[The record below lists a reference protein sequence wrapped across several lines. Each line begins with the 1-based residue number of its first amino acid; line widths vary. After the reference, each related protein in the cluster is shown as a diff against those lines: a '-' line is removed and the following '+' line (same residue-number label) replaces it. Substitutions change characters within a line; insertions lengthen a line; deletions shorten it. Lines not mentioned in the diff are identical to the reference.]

1 MADIVDTGTRS
12 RMMSGIKRS
21 DTKPELALRGGIQ
34 QLGFR
39 HRLGENYRCND
50 RLLPGKPDLV
60 YPKYRAVIQV
70 NGCFWH
76 RHNCHLFHWP
86 SSRVEFWRD
95 KLIAN
100 AARDARNLKK
110 LEEGG
115 WRVLVVWE
123 CAIKGKTKRPI
134 SEVTKTAANW
144 IQFGME
150 SASIEGR
157 FLDEL
162 F

>member
-1 MADIVDTGTRS
+1 MTDIVDTDTRS
-12 RMMSGIKRS
+12 RMMSGIKRR
-21 DTKPELALRGGIQ
+21 DTKPELMLRGGMQ

-39 HRLGENYRCND
+39 HRLGESYRCDD

-60 YPKYRAVIQV
+60 YPKYRAVVQV

-76 RHNCHLFHWP
+76 RHSCHLFHWP
-86 SSRVEFWRD
+86 STRVEFWRE
-95 KLIAN
+95 KLNAN
-100 AARDARNLKK
+100 AARDACNLNK

-123 CAIKGKTKRPI
+123 CSVKGKTRRPI
-134 SEVTKTAANW
+134 SEVIQTAANW
-144 IQFGME
+144 IQFGKG

-157 FLDEL
+157 YAE
-162 F
+162 